1 MSEQIDSITR
11 AATKAVIFLKYPDSD
26 PVQHA
31 DHAATILRGMV
42 SCDIETEEDYN
53 RDGYTVRLIVTNFD
67 TPIFLVMSKF
77 IKALTLDTL
86 CYEARIVLI
95 RPVHDL
101 TGVNR
106 VTLAEVPVYE
116 ARWKDEI
123 FRAYGMSELLFL
135 QFVKRGGDVIKAD
148 QLLDIQHH
156 AHPAMFHPLES
167 CQIQPYEAR
176 KYASICHVIL
186 ETDKLIKEQGLDVD
200 YNSLSNALKQ
210 LIQTPEPKKG
220 S

>member
-1 MSEQIDSITR
+1 MSEQIDSVVR

-26 PVQHA
+26 AVQHA
-31 DHAATILRGMV
+31 DHAAGLLRSMA

-53 RDGYTVRLIVTNFD
+53 KDGYAVRLIVTNFD
-67 TPIFLVMSKF
+67 TPIFLLMSKF
-77 IKALTLDTL
+77 IRALTFNTL

-106 VTLAEVPVYE
+106 VTLVEIPVYE

-135 QFVKRGGDVIKAD
+135 QFVKRGCDAIKAD
-148 QLLDIQHH
+148 QLFYIQQQT
-156 AHPAMFHPLES
+156 HPAMFHLLES

-220 S
+220 T